1 MMSRTYQCLFGIPSH
16 WTRTSGTSPL
26 VSQQHDTVTLLLY
39 NGVTIADTLF
49 EVQDVMKESSV
60 DPVVDPVV
68 KPTSS
73 VKKEKVKQQLMS

>member
-1 MMSRTYQCLFGIPSH
+1 M
-16 WTRTSGTSPL
+16 
-26 VSQQHDTVTLLLY
+26 
-39 NGVTIADTLF
+39 TIADTLF

-60 DPVVDPVV
+60 DPVVKESSVDPVV